1 MLLHMSALEIRRY
14 KMAKETKSK
23 VVMIRM
29 SIGMHRLI
37 SKKAVGKGMN
47 LQEYIRHLVVKD
59 LESVSWNE

>member
-1 MLLHMSALEIRRY
+1 
-14 KMAKETKSK
+14 MAKETKSK

-29 SIGMHRLI
+29 SEGMHRRT

-47 LQEYIRHLVVKD
+47 LQEYIRHLIVKD